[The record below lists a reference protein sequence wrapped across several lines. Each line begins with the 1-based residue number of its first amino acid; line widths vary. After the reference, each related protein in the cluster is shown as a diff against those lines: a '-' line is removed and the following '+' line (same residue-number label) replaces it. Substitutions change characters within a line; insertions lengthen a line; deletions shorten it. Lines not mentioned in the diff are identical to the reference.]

1 MGYVQTDRELVLDF
15 EIADFTI
22 FNIPVPTPPPLPT
35 PPVKITD
42 FDSIPMEVR
51 VEKLWKMNRKF
62 AIKMIEIKKLLREL
76 DCVALDRLS

>member
-15 EIADFTI
+15 QIADFTI

-42 FDSIPMEVR
+42 FYSIPMEVS
-51 VEKLWKMNRKF
+51 VEKL
-62 AIKMIEIKKLLREL
+62 
-76 DCVALDRLS
+76 